1 MFKFLKKIKFYLEG
15 KILLSPTIKINKKW
29 IGNRYGGFYVS
40 LENINKKS
48 IIYSIG
54 IGEDISFDNE
64 LIDLFDCTIYGFDPT
79 PKSVEFVRK
88 NKIKNNFKFS
98 DVGISNKTERLP
110 FYLPKNNNYVSGSL
124 KKIKTVSN
132 DNQIELEFKR
142 LKDVMDELSHNHVS
156 LLKMDIEGAEYD
168 VIEDIIKEKL
178 NIKQIIVE
186 FHPQLIN
193 NGKSKTKTAIIS
205 LLNAGYELFGI
216 SDNYCEYSFIKTA

>member
-88 NKIKNNFKFS
+88 IKLKIILNFQMLVFRIKLKNFLF
-98 DVGISNKTERLP
+98 IYP
-110 FYLPKNNNYVSGSL
+110 
-124 KKIKTVSN
+124 KKIIMFQGV
-132 DNQIELEFKR
+132 
-142 LKDVMDELSHNHVS
+142 
-156 LLKMDIEGAEYD
+156 
-168 VIEDIIKEKL
+168 
-178 NIKQIIVE
+178 
-186 FHPQLIN
+186 
-193 NGKSKTKTAIIS
+193 
-205 LLNAGYELFGI
+205 
-216 SDNYCEYSFIKTA
+216 